1 MAGAISEMEQ
11 RHAYSIQACR
21 ECHLLRPRGCAGTHG
36 FQWHIDCISS
46 GVAIVAQ
53 RPCEPW
59 GVTSN
64 LKYERVVTLV
74 SLPQLTKRENV
85 EIPCRIGARKHI
97 DFPVETDIRQ

>member
-1 MAGAISEMEQ
+1 MPGGDLELVGRIPRRRDPNDQLQHMAGAMSEMKQ
-11 RHAYSIQACR
+11 RHAYSIRACL

-36 FQWHIDCISS
+36 FLWHIDCISS
-46 GVAIVAQ
+46 GAAIVAQ

-74 SLPQLTKRENV
+74 SLP
-85 EIPCRIGARKHI
+85 
-97 DFPVETDIRQ
+97 